1 VDGRRGSRLPVHQ
14 FRSHAGRSLENI
26 PLHQANWIGALNA
39 LLREHN
45 HRHSRKE
52 KDVSFKTMH
61 ERREFYFRFFR
72 ELRDSGYNLD
82 PRSLGNRHV
91 QFAVDR
97 WIERGL
103 SAATIQTYLSFL
115 RSLSYWIG
123 KHGMIQEP
131 GAYVSDPARV
141 RRTYVALQDK
151 SWSAAGVDAGVIVR
165 AVFAHDPRCGAMLDL
180 IVAFGLRVK
189 EALMLRPHLA
199 VVPATAT
206 SLSPRAEWYV
216 EVVRGTKGGR
226 CRFVPIDSDAKLKA
240 LDRAQRLVGEGA
252 HLGNPRLDLKAGKA
266 HFYRVMARFGIT
278 NRDLGVTPHGLRHQ
292 YANDRYES
300 FSGVSS
306 TVRHGPPLDPAL
318 DTGARL
324 EVAAELGH
332 ARKEIAG
339 AYLGQSYVMRSK
351 RGKVSATTA
360 SAEESEG
367 ANAT

>member
-1 VDGRRGSRLPVHQ
+1 
-14 FRSHAGRSLENI
+14 
-26 PLHQANWIGALNA
+26 LNA

-45 HRHSRKE
+45 HRHSKKE
-52 KDVSFKTMH
+52 KDVSFKTRH

-91 QFAVDR
+91 QFAMDR

-103 SAATIQTYLSFL
+103 SAGTIETYLSFL
-115 RSLSYWIG
+115 RSLSEWIG
-123 KHGMIQEP
+123 KHNMIQES
-131 GAYVSDPARV
+131 GAYVSDPARL
-141 RRTYVALQDK
+141 RRTYVALYDK
-151 SWSAAGVDAGVIVR
+151 SWSAAGLDAGAIVQ
-165 AVFAHDPRCGAMLDL
+165 AVFAHDPHCGAMLDL
-180 IVAFGLRVK
+180 MLAFGLRVK

-199 VVPATAT
+199 VVPASAT
-206 SLSPRAEWYV
+206 GLPSPRAEWYL
-216 EVVRGTKGGR
+216 EVVHGTKGGR
-226 CRFVPIDSDAKLKA
+226 CRFVPIDSDAKRKA
-240 LDRAQRLVGEGA
+240 LERAQQLVEEGA
-252 HLGNPRLDLKAGKA
+252 HLGHPGLDLKAGKA

-292 YANDRYES
+292 YANDRYEL

-306 TVRHGPPLDPAL
+306 AVRQGPPVDPAV
-318 DTGARL
+318 DTTARL

-339 AYLGQSYVMRSK
+339 AYLGKPVVMRSK
-351 RGKVSATTA
+351 RGNVSATTA
-360 SAEESEG
+360 SAGESEG

>member
-45 HRHSRKE
+45 HRHTRKE

-115 RSLSYWIG
+115 RSLSDWIG
-123 KHGMIQEP
+123 KHNMIQEP
-131 GAYVSDPARV
+131 EAYVIDPARV

-151 SWSAAGVDAGVIVR
+151 SWSAAGVDAGAIVR

-199 VVPATAT
+199 VVPASAT
-206 SLSPRAEWYV
+206 GLPSPRAEWYLR
-216 EVVRGTKGGR
+216 VVRGTKGGR
-226 CRFVPIDSDAKLKA
+226 CRFVPIDSDAKLEA
-240 LDRAQRLVGEGA
+240 LDRARQLVRERA
-252 HLGNPRLDLKAGKA
+252 HLGNPRCLRAGKS
-266 HFYRVMARFGIT
+266 HFYRVMERFGIT
-278 NRDLGVTPHGLRHQ
+278 KHDLGVTPHGLRHQ